1 MVCKICYFLDSL
13 KNLLLFIFLLIEY
26 LRIFLIIEVLS
37 IIKLLEVYCKENR
50 KKKKIFLLCLIIYEC
65 ILIFFII

>member
-1 MVCKICYFLDSL
+1 MLILFDIIFMVCKICYFLDSL

-50 KKKKIFLLCLIIYEC
+50 KKKKYFYYVW
-65 ILIFFII
+65 